1 MRNIIT
7 GLLLTLM
14 STVGWGETYVCT
26 TSHNEQMVLERIDGG
41 FEQSGFRPESDTKF
55 FYKISAETDQLLVLE
70 RQTNVSDIE
79 KYFRMAHF
87 IYKEDALI
95 LRTGTSFLFD
105 QFGVPKWSHWED
117 EGKCVV
123 LGVSGTAG

>member
-7 GLLLTLM
+7 GLLFLLM

-41 FEQSGFRPESDTKF
+41 FEQGGFLGSKKKF
-55 FYKISAETDQLLVLE
+55 FYKVSAETDQLLVLE
-70 RQTNVSDIE
+70 RQANVSDIE
-79 KYFRMAHF
+79 KYSRMAHF